1 MEQQQTQDRLGPQS
15 SSSALEATLKY
26 PAQPMANQ
34 EDEVTAT
41 SETSTPTATSISTN
55 NGPMGVQSA
64 FVVPPQPQSASPLIS
79 LPSSSS
85 REAIVAPINA
95 EGPYC
100 ELVDESV
107 SFVFVFLNLSL
118 SHIFC

>member
-1 MEQQQTQDRLGPQS
+1 MGQQAQDQLGPQS
-15 SSSALEATLKY
+15 SSSGGETKREI

-34 EDEVTAT
+34 DDEVTVT

-55 NGPMGVQSA
+55 NGQMGVQSA

-107 SFVFVFLNLSL
+107 SFLFVFMTLSL